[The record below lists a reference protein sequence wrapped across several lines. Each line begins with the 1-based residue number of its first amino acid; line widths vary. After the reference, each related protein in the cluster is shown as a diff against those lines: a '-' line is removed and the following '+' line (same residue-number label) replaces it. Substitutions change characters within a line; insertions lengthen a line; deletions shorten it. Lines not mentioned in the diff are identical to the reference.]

1 MMAVIR
7 PSMTTMISTMDSTLQ
22 GKHEQKLFFSKFLI
36 NNFSLYQF
44 WILLLRCLRCIMRDQ
59 MLTQLRFISH
69 VLIGGAIGLLYM
81 DIGDKG
87 SMVQQNI
94 SLIFLV
100 LLFLVSF
107 ELDKFYFRWL

>member
-1 MMAVIR
+1 
-7 PSMTTMISTMDSTLQ
+7 
-22 GKHEQKLFFSKFLI
+22 
-36 NNFSLYQF
+36 
-44 WILLLRCLRCIMRDQ
+44 MRDQ

-107 ELDKFYFRWL
+107 KSEFYERAGIQRFY

>member
-1 MMAVIR
+1 
-7 PSMTTMISTMDSTLQ
+7 
-22 GKHEQKLFFSKFLI
+22 
-36 NNFSLYQF
+36 
-44 WILLLRCLRCIMRDQ
+44 MRDQ

-100 LLFLVSF
+100 LLFLVSQKLHRRIEALSNF
-107 ELDKFYFRWL
+107 GLFHLLSILALFCFDANSINVSN

>member
-1 MMAVIR
+1 MHDFDLKQKHFVIC
-7 PSMTTMISTMDSTLQ
+7 
-22 GKHEQKLFFSKFLI
+22 

-107 ELDKFYFRWL
+107 KSEFHERAGIQRFY